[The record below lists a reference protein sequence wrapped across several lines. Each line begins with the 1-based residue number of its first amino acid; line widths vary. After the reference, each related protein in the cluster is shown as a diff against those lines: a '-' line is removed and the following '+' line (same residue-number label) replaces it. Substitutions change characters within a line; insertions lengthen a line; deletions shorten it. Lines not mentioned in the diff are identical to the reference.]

1 MSKTIKEMT
10 GLDVVEVNVHVFDV
24 LTKEEFECQSKKKPS
39 ETPEIPESDPEVP
52 AEPVS
57 RVE

>member
-1 MSKTIKEMT
+1 MT